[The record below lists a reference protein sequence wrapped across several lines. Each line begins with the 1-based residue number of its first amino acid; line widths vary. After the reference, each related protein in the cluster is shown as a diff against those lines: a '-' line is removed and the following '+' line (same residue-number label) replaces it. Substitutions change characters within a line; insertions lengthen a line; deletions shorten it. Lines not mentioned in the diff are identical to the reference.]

1 MVNHQSTYVCP
12 KGRNHQQNT
21 AGRHPA
27 DYGVDPGR
35 RTGRSGEAERGDSP
49 ALKGGQTAATII
61 SVLYRSCVIPV
72 AWHIRRANRKGSWD
86 NPTVELL
93 KELAPA
99 VP

>member
-1 MVNHQSTYVCP
+1 M
-12 KGRNHQQNT
+12 
-21 AGRHPA
+21 
-27 DYGVDPGR
+27 
-35 RTGRSGEAERGDSP
+35 
-49 ALKGGQTAATII
+49 
-61 SVLYRSCVIPV
+61 